1 MRQTQ
6 IQLDCLTAP
15 CSSYSHS
22 VVCLYIAQLKT
33 QMAKSGVAPAGNKSG
48 MAPGNK
54 VQPNN
59 PFSCKSGKKKYC
71 RNASSLHHT
80 VWKAQTKKPKE
91 EPVQMS
97 EEELIAAEAVADA
110 AAAALL
116 AEEKEEEGNI
126 KAKAEGRKN
135 KRK

>member
-1 MRQTQ
+1 
-6 IQLDCLTAP
+6 
-15 CSSYSHS
+15 
-22 VVCLYIAQLKT
+22 
-33 QMAKSGVAPAGNKSG
+33 MAKSGVAPAGNKSG
-48 MAPGNK
+48 MAPGN
-54 VQPNN
+54 
-59 PFSCKSGKKKYC
+59 
-71 RNASSLHHT
+71 
-80 VWKAQTKKPKE
+80 KAQTKKPKE